1 MEKITYEWVKSN
13 RKTIAIQIK
22 EDGRVV
28 VRTPYSMSRVK
39 AEQFIEERRDWILK
53 NQKALKEKQDQKMV
67 ITQEMRKAGVEKAM
81 EIFPKRVEY
90 YARLMGI
97 SYGRITIREQ
107 KTRWGSCSGR
117 GNLNFNWKL
126 TLMPPEILDYVVVHE
141 LAHRKEMNHSRDFW
155 KIVEQVLPDYQKR
168 RKRLKELSAE
178 L

>member
-141 LAHRKEMNHSRDFW
+141 LAHRKEMNHSKDFW

-168 RKRLKELSAE
+168 RKRLKELAME
-178 L
+178 I

>member
-1 MEKITYEWVKSN
+1 
-13 RKTIAIQIK
+13 
-22 EDGRVV
+22 
-28 VRTPYSMSRVK
+28 MSRVK

-141 LAHRKEMNHSRDFW
+141 LAHRKEMNHSKDFW

-168 RKRLKELSAE
+168 RKRLKELAME
-178 L
+178 I

>member
-53 NQKALKEKQDQKMV
+53 NQKALKEKQDQKMM

-141 LAHRKEMNHSRDFW
+141 LAHRKEMNHSKDFW

-168 RKRLKELSAE
+168 RKRLKELAME
-178 L
+178 I